1 MLSKEDRNRLL
12 DYLEKICEKS
22 RISKKTL
29 GHTMRSYHVSCPVVL
44 LMLVIYASQL
54 VVSLVCINLMIVFCC
69 FFYCNGCI
77 LTMLEHRLCGDEYT
91 IADYFI
97 EMFGLELNNKT
108 RMNISF
114 FIAIGYFT
122 LLFIIYYYR
131 FLAGPEMVTVM

>member
-1 MLSKEDRNRLL
+1 M
-12 DYLEKICEKS
+12 
-22 RISKKTL
+22 SKKTL
-29 GHTMRSYHVSCPVVL
+29 GHTMRSDQVSCPVVL